1 MKNNYDFA
9 LCLSIHLRPVFCLF
23 LHHLSFDCFLKN
35 WANLGLFFIYFHL
48 FKLTSLQFLQQ
59 INVKMLFP
67 SSIWYRD
74 SNSRP
79 LEHELFMVFFNTDA
93 QTNRR
98 TDGWTHKLH
107 TKRINPLPYTG
118 KGGNFLYPIFSTSL
132 ICSDKCEKF
141 HVHLVY
147 GSGIRTHDLW
157 NMSLPP

>member
-9 LCLSIHLRPVFCLF
+9 LCLSIHLRPVFWLF

-93 QTNRR
+93 QTHYPIRVR
-98 TDGWTHKLH
+98 AEIFYTPFFLPLSFV
-107 TKRINPLPYTG
+107 RINV
-118 KGGNFLYPIFSTSL
+118 KNF
-132 ICSDKCEKF
+132 
-141 HVHLVY
+141 
-147 GSGIRTHDLW
+147 
-157 NMSLPP
+157 MSI